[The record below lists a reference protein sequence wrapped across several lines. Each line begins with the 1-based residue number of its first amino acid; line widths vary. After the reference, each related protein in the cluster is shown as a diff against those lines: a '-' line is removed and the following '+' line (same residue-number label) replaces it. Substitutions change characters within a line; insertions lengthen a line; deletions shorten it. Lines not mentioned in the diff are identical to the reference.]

1 MSWETALDRQIHDY
15 LPDLKWAADEPM
27 AKHTSFRIGG
37 PAKRMAF
44 PKTREQLVVLMGFLQ
59 DAGVKPL
66 LIGNGTNLLVADK
79 GLDTV
84 VIDTSAELSHIELT
98 DEGEIAADAG
108 VSLAKLALFAWKNG
122 LTGLEFAHGIPG
134 TLGGGVVMN
143 AGAYGGELKDVVTE
157 VTALYP
163 DGVKVLTPAEL
174 DFSYRHSV
182 FSAGEGIVLG
192 AKVKL
197 ESGDPDAIKAKMDD
211 LMARRKA
218 SQPLELPSAG
228 KSSAA
233 TYLEDMGYYTVDN
246 VPADIILKFA
256 EFCAQSD
263 GRYDRVALVSDIR
276 SGNGNFQGILDAM
289 ERLKQGGDICRL
301 LFVTAD
307 LETIIKRYKETRRRH
322 PLMSDGMTIEQ
333 AMHREQELLRP
344 LREHADFVID
354 TTLMPA
360 AKLRNELYGLFGD
373 KSARGKLSVNVVSF
387 GFKYGIPLEA
397 DLVFDVR
404 FLPNP
409 FYVPELKHK
418 TGMDSEVYDY
428 VFSFPQTKTFID
440 KLEGMLSFLLPLY
453 AEEGKSTLVIAVGCT
468 GGHHRS
474 VSVARCIASYL
485 TALGYPAFENHR
497 DITRG

>member
-15 LPDLKWAADEPM
+15 LPDLKWVENEPM

-134 TLGGGVVMN
+134 TLGGGIVMN

-163 DGVKVLTPAEL
+163 DGVKVLTPAQL

-192 AKVKL
+192 AKLKL
-197 ESGDPDAIKAKMDD
+197 ETGDKDAIKAEMDE

-228 KSSAA
+228 STFKRPEGYFAA
-233 TYLEDMGYYTVDN
+233 ALIDQCGLKGLTVGG
-246 VPADIILKFA
+246 
-256 EFCAQSD
+256 AQ
-263 GRYDRVALVSDIR
+263 VS
-276 SGNGNFQGILDAM
+276 
-289 ERLKQGGDICRL
+289 EK
-301 LFVTAD
+301 
-307 LETIIKRYKETRRRH
+307 
-322 PLMSDGMTIEQ
+322 
-333 AMHREQELLRP
+333 
-344 LREHADFVID
+344 HAGFVINRGGATCAD
-354 TTLMPA
+354 VLALMA
-360 AKLRNELYGLFGD
+360 QVQQRVWEEKGVR
-373 KSARGKLSVNVVSF
+373 
-387 GFKYGIPLEA
+387 LE
-397 DLVFDVR
+397 
-404 FLPNP
+404 
-409 FYVPELKHK
+409 PEVK
-418 TGMDSEVYDY
+418 
-428 VFSFPQTKTFID
+428 
-440 KLEGMLSFLLPLY
+440 
-453 AEEGKSTLVIAVGCT
+453 VI
-468 GGHHRS
+468 H
-474 VSVARCIASYL
+474 
-485 TALGYPAFENHR
+485 
-497 DITRG
+497 

>member
-1 MSWETALDRQIHDY
+1 MEI
-15 LPDLKWAADEPM
+15 
-27 AKHTSFRIGG
+27 
-37 PAKRMAF
+37 
-44 PKTREQLVVLMGFLQ
+44 
-59 DAGVKPL
+59 
-66 LIGNGTNLLVADK
+66 LIIS
-79 GLDTV
+79 GL
-84 VIDTSAELSHIELT
+84 
-98 DEGEIAADAG
+98 
-108 VSLAKLALFAWKNG
+108 
-122 LTGLEFAHGIPG
+122 
-134 TLGGGVVMN
+134 
-143 AGAYGGELKDVVTE
+143 
-157 VTALYP
+157 
-163 DGVKVLTPAEL
+163 
-174 DFSYRHSV
+174 
-182 FSAGEGIVLG
+182 
-192 AKVKL
+192 
-197 ESGDPDAIKAKMDD
+197 SG
-211 LMARRKA
+211 
-218 SQPLELPSAG
+218 AG

-333 AMHREQELLRP
+333 AM
-344 LREHADFVID
+344 
-354 TTLMPA
+354 LMPA

-474 VSVARCIASYL
+474 VSVARCMASYL